1 MASAKRAGKRK
12 AKKTLSEAKVKRQAR
27 VMKKLGRMKLWEWIL
42 LAVALIIAFLYVLF
56 VLPEMWQGPIELK

>member
-1 MASAKRAGKRK
+1 
-12 AKKTLSEAKVKRQAR
+12 
-27 VMKKLGRMKLWEWIL
+27 MKKLGRMKLWEWIL